1 MYLWYGISTMK
12 FTTFKFSPVSLNIFW
27 LIRSLDTGVSYTVMG
42 IDGMQRKVLD
52 MKGWM
57 QSYFYWECLR
67 NYT

>member
-1 MYLWYGISTMK
+1 MK

-57 QSYFYWECLR
+57 QSYFY
-67 NYT
+67 